1 MGSLSGKTAIVTGAG
16 RPNGMGFG
24 AAKALAALGA
34 NVVVTDLVERRADL
48 VFEDF
53 YSANDSLESLEERAR
68 ELEALGVRSMAIA
81 VDVTKPDQI
90 VACVET
96 VVEEFEGVDVL
107 FNNAGTP
114 IGVAPFLQ
122 LDDEMWDL
130 SYQVIL
136 KGTADFCKA
145 VIPVMQDRGGGS
157 IINNGS
163 VWALKVGPEAAAYV
177 AAKAG
182 VVALSKALAAEF
194 ATSSI
199 RCNCVCPGT
208 IQTEMNKVDVRLAME
223 RGIDVEAART
233 QLVNDISMGRMG
245 DAAEVGAV
253 VAFLASDEA
262 SYLNGVVLPVDGG
275 VMFGL

>member
-24 AAKALAALGA
+24 AAKALAARGA
-34 NVVVTDLVERRADL
+34 DVVVTDLVERRADL
-48 VFEDF
+48 DFEDF
-53 YSANDSLESLEERAR
+53 YSANGSLESLEERAR

-114 IGVAPFLQ
+114 IGVAPFLE